1 MKLNVL
7 LLSAS
12 VAFLAVTG
20 SVSAG
25 NTTSP
30 QSAVVVSTKST
41 YAPGSAEA
49 QFVLQWVKQRSPE
62 YAPVLEGVTV
72 EVVKKTSSAPKSSG
86 ALARA
91 AVPPP
96 PVPLPSSANP
106 GDEFTITTTDRIG
119 NSETWG
125 YTWVGGG
132 NGGGAWVI
140 VEYHYKNV
148 NYENQ
153 DTPETL
159 GG

>member
-1 MKLNVL
+1 MRLKVFA
-7 LLSAS
+7 LSAS
-12 VAFLAVTG
+12 VAFLFATG
-20 SVSAG
+20 SAWAG

-41 YAPGSAEA
+41 YAPDSVEA
-49 QFVLQWVKQRSPE
+49 QSVLKWVKQRSPE

-72 EVVKKTSSAPKSSG
+72 EVVKKTSSSPESSG
-86 ALARA
+86 AVTRA
-91 AVPPP
+91 SAPPP
-96 PVPLPSSANP
+96 PVPLPSSANV
-106 GDEFTITTTDRIG
+106 GDEFTVTTTDRYG

-132 NGGGAWVI
+132 NGGGAWVL

-153 DTPETL
+153 DSPETL

>member
-1 MKLNVL
+1 MKLKVFVL
-7 LLSAS
+7 STAVALLS
-12 VAFLAVTG
+12 VTG
-20 SVSAG
+20 TASAG

-30 QSAVVVSTKST
+30 RSVVMLSSKSI

-49 QFVLQWVKQRSPE
+49 QSVLQWVKQRSPE

-72 EVVKKTSSAPKSSG
+72 EVVKKTSSAPASSG
-86 ALARA
+86 AVTRA
-91 AVPPP
+91 SAPPP
-96 PVPLPSSANP
+96 PVPLPSSANA
-106 GDEFTITTTDRIG
+106 GDEFTVTTTDRYG

-132 NGGGAWVI
+132 NGGGAWVL

-148 NYENQ
+148 NFENQ
-153 DTPETL
+153 DSPETL